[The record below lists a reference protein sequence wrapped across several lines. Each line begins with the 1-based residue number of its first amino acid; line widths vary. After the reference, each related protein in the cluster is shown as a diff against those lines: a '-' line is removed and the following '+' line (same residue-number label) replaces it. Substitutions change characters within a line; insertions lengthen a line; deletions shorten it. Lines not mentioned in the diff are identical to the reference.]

1 MYEKDWALSQR
12 PRQNTGVRVTCG
24 GVHVQCLEEAVM
36 HFLTEKSQD
45 QWAPGRVQEAKS
57 EGLRVEYFRVSA
69 FV

>member
-1 MYEKDWALSQR
+1 
-12 PRQNTGVRVTCG
+12 
-24 GVHVQCLEEAVM
+24 M

-45 QWAPGRVQEAKS
+45 QWAPGHVQEAKS